1 MSAASTSAPRAAGLA
16 RFLPFLL
23 WAPLLRTP
31 GVLRADILAG
41 ITGAIVVLPQGI
53 AFATLAGMPPQY
65 GLYAAMLPCLVAA
78 LFGSSR
84 VMMTGPANA
93 IALTTGVL
101 MAPIAIAGSDDYVKL
116 VVTLSF
122 LIGVLQILMGLA
134 QAGRLIE
141 KVPHSVIVGFTC
153 GAAVLIISAQLPVL
167 TGVSLKGAHSVAQQ
181 WLGVFGAFDQWQLL
195 PIAVALITI
204 VIVKLW
210 APLNRRIPAM
220 LVGVVAGTLVA
231 QLVQHAMPHLPALR
245 SVPPLPGA
253 LPALSMPDLSIET
266 LRRLFAPCLV
276 MTMLAS
282 IEAVAISRALAVRH
296 GHALDGNQE
305 FIGQGMANI
314 VAGFSSAIPASGSF
328 NRSAVNSAA
337 GAQTPMSGVV
347 AAFALMGL
355 LVFVG
360 PLARW
365 LPLAVISGLLLLVAY
380 GLVDRPE
387 IARIWR
393 HEPYERATLAIT
405 FLSTIALSLEWAIL
419 LGLLTAMVSAR
430 IKASR
435 GH

>member
-1 MSAASTSAPRAAGLA
+1 
-16 RFLPFLL
+16 
-23 WAPLLRTP
+23 
-31 GVLRADILAG
+31 
-41 ITGAIVVLPQGI
+41 
-53 AFATLAGMPPQY
+53 
-65 GLYAAMLPCLVAA
+65 
-78 LFGSSR
+78 
-84 VMMTGPANA
+84 
-93 IALTTGVL
+93 
-101 MAPIAIAGSDDYVKL
+101 MAPIALAGSDDYVKL

-122 LIGVLQILMGLA
+122 LVGVLQILLGLA
-134 QAGRLIE
+134 RAGRLIE

-153 GAAVLIISAQLPVL
+153 GAAVLIVSAQLPVL

-181 WLGVFGAFDQWQLL
+181 WLGVFGAFDQWQVL
-195 PIAVALITI
+195 PIAAAVITI

-231 QLVQHAMPHLPALR
+231 QLVQQAMPHLPALR

-266 LRRLFAPCLV
+266 LRRLIAPCLV

-305 FIGQGMANI
+305 FIGQGLANI

-347 AAFALMGL
+347 AAFALLGL

-393 HEPYERATLAIT
+393 HEPYERATLAVT